1 MFRLVLLAEVVDLYE
16 ITPDE
21 YKTYLL
27 SFIKNEN
34 DTIPLRIRG
43 ILIALKNNEKIK
55 LFPKRNYEFR
65 SFFEDEN

>member
-1 MFRLVLLAEVVDLYE
+1 MAIDSEA
-16 ITPDE
+16 
-21 YKTYLL
+21 
-27 SFIKNEN
+27 IKEH
-34 DTIPLRIRG
+34 IRG

>member
-1 MFRLVLLAEVVDLYE
+1 MA
-16 ITPDE
+16 I
-21 YKTYLL
+21 LL

-43 ILIALKNNEKIK
+43 ILVALKNNEKIK

>member
-1 MFRLVLLAEVVDLYE
+1 MNRKAVKSHLQD
-16 ITPDE
+16 
-21 YKTYLL
+21 LL

-43 ILIALKNNEKIK
+43 ILTALKNNEKIK